1 MKRYMVVIFLIMSPM
16 LINAVELS
24 SGNADSFSITKDGFY
39 CSSNITYSWEYA
51 GNNLEFYEKIKGNI
65 DGIIETNLELL
76 FFEIVADMESSDL
89 ELKEDGNEN
98 WNEPQLDSL
107 LLERI
112 NETIQIKFDESMK
125 KGLVLNPFESIT
137 VKSVNVV
144 IIDFLYSAYMP
155 TSSCNQ

>member
-1 MKRYMVVIFLIMSPM
+1 MKRYMIAIFLIMSPM

-24 SGNADSFSITKDGFY
+24 SGNVDTFSFTKDGFY
-39 CSSNITYSWEYA
+39 CSSNITYNWEYA
-51 GNNLEFYEKIKGNI
+51 GNNPNFYKEIEENI
-65 DGIIETNLELL
+65 DGVIGTSLALL

-98 WNEPQLDSL
+98 WNEPKLNSL

-112 NETIQIKFDESMK
+112 NETIQMKFDESMR

-137 VKSVNVV
+137 VKSVNAV
-144 IIDFLYSAYMP
+144 IFDFLHSAYMP